1 MSDVTR
7 KLPFVRTPWRGRMV
21 GFGAS
26 LVAVLIVVFLGP
38 SWLVG
43 PQRAVA
49 AYDAG
54 ALVLICMFWFIGMHG
69 HPQDTQCRAA
79 VEDPGRNVV
88 LGIVLLSVVGGLASA
103 ISIIGRGPHANTVA
117 EKAFVYGL
125 GFGAVF
131 LGWFLIHT
139 LFTFRYAHM
148 YYFDDDG
155 DSESDRGLKFPGTED
170 VSREDAGPP
179 RHVPL
184 FQRHFVLAVLAQFL
198 YVGAQV
204 GTWSYFILYVRSST
218 GLGDKAAGYMLT
230 GTLAAFAVGRFSSA
244 WLMRHFHARKMLGFY
259 AVANVVLGLVGVTQ
273 PNWVGVCCILTTS
286 FFMSIMFP
294 TIFALGLKGMGD
306 KTKTAGSLL
315 VMAILGGAALTKLMG
330 LLRDA
335 KGLEAAYLVPVAC
348 FAAVAL
354 YAWFG
359 GEHEPAVN

>member
-26 LVAVLIVVFLGP
+26 LVAILIVVFLGP

-54 ALVLICMFWFIGMHG
+54 ALVLICMFWFIGMHA

-170 VSREDAGPP
+170 PNDYDFAYFSFIIGMTFQVSDVEVVDPG
-179 RHVPL
+179 
-184 FQRHFVLAVLAQFL
+184 
-198 YVGAQV
+198 
-204 GTWSYFILYVRSST
+204 VR
-218 GLGDKAAGYMLT
+218 
-230 GTLAAFAVGRFSSA
+230 R
-244 WLMRHFHARKMLGFY
+244 
-259 AVANVVLGLVGVTQ
+259 VVLFHGLISFAYNST
-273 PNWVGVCCILTTS
+273 IL
-286 FFMSIMFP
+286 
-294 TIFALGLKGMGD
+294 ALVINLVSGL
-306 KTKTAGSLL
+306 
-315 VMAILGGAALTKLMG
+315 I
-330 LLRDA
+330 
-335 KGLEAAYLVPVAC
+335 PQ
-348 FAAVAL
+348 
-354 YAWFG
+354 
-359 GEHEPAVN
+359 H